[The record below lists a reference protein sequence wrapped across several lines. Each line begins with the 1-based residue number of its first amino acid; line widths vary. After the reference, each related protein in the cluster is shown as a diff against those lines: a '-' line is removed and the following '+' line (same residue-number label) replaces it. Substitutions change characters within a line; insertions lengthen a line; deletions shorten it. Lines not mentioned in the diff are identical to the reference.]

1 MAVLVGVGEEM
12 RSVLIEPACL
22 SLPHLPALQR
32 FYLELRDLNAVELTY
47 LWRSS
52 HYIIPLAASL
62 TYTAI
67 RFKYDQNSFTSPS
80 QRRRKCAQHSDHA
93 GWTGLWPRLSFELPA
108 RIAIERDFII
118 FT

>member
-80 QRRRKCAQHSDHA
+80 QHRRKCAHHSDHA
-93 GWTGLWPRLSFELPA
+93 G
-108 RIAIERDFII
+108 
-118 FT
+118 